1 MENEKE
7 ALSLKNLIVS
17 ASGFNDELGMPNASC
32 VLYMDIL
39 HDGGTAPTPVH
50 EIPMLNPTVNIFR
63 HAETSLITLTFPSK
77 FDAELRTAYNALEN
91 FSKAEQSMDDDG
103 LNIPLLRL
111 VVVPNDFTG
120 KYYIVAANPLMW
132 TLSPADATGEPRV
145 IRFAVAD
152 ENLNAYCTNE
162 DEEEEAEPQEEENE
176 EAAEVAVSD
185 IEPEPEV
192 AETPTD
198 NA

>member
-7 ALSLKNLIVS
+7 TLSLKDLIVS

-91 FSKAEQSMDDDG
+91 FSKAEQSMDDNA

-111 VVVPNDFTG
+111 VVVPNDFAG

>member
-111 VVVPNDFTG
+111 VVVPNDFAG

-162 DEEEEAEPQEEENE
+162 DEESDAESPEEESE
-176 EAAEVAVSD
+176 DAAEIAVSD
-185 IEPEPEV
+185 IEPESDTTEMT
-192 AETPTD
+192 AD
-198 NA
+198 NT